1 MTKQSRNKKQLEQP
15 DAGSCWDGLD
25 HSEAQLASRQP
36 AAGGT
41 VTGWRVINGVTVFDV
56 AAHSGLVEPQQFVR
70 YADYLAAVTPTL
82 AAVPVTRPGWVL
94 VPQNFQITA
103 EDWEAAAFHFGGPGV
118 TEDENYLGSTAWI
131 GEIDN
136 ENDGSKT
143 YGLHISCNECP
154 EEGSITLAT
163 LATPTD
169 PAATAEPTAAKWL
182 HIATAP
188 PDKKLI
194 CAWAGAP
201 GCSQVDVAVYH
212 TRGTE
217 PPYWCSPHDANDRF
231 SEPHL
236 YQALPTISD
245 DEAAVLLGTSEP
257 AAKPSPGTP
266 ASKKSDG

>member
-1 MTKQSRNKKQLEQP
+1 MTKQSRNRKQLEQP
-15 DAGSCWDGLD
+15 GAGSNGDGLD
-25 HSEAQLASRQP
+25 HSEAHLASRQP

-70 YADYLAAVTPTL
+70 YADYLAAVTPTPV
-82 AAVPVTRPGWVL
+82 AVPVTSPGWVL
-94 VPQNFQITA
+94 VPQHFQITA

-131 GEIDN
+131 GEIAN
-136 ENDGSKT
+136 ENDERKT

-154 EEGSITLAT
+154 EEGSITLAE
-163 LATPTD
+163 LAAHPHQLAEAD
-169 PAATAEPTAAKWL
+169 PMAANWL
-182 HIATAP
+182 PIATAP
-188 PDKKLI
+188 ADTKLI

-201 GCSQVDVAVYH
+201 GCSEVDVAVYH

-245 DEAAVLLGTSEP
+245 DEAAALLGTSEP
-257 AAKPSPGTP
+257 ATKPSP
-266 ASKKSDG
+266 